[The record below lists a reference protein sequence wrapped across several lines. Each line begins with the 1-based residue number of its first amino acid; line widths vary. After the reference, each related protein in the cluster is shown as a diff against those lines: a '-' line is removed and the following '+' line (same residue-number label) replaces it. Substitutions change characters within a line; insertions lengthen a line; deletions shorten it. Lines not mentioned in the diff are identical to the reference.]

1 MSRLLLKGG
10 RLVDPASRH
19 DGTADV
25 LVEDGR
31 VVEVG
36 GGLDATGAEVVDCDG
51 LVVCPGL
58 VDLHVHL
65 REPGREDAETI
76 ETGSRAAAL
85 GGYTAVCPMPNTD
98 PVADNAG
105 VVEMVAARGRE
116 VGLVDVFPVGAVT
129 LGQRGSELAELGAM
143 ARSAARVDCFSDD
156 GRPIREARLLRL
168 ALEYARAF
176 DAVIADHAEDASL
189 TDGAQMHE
197 GEVSAVLGLAGWP
210 AAAEEMVV
218 ARDLLLAELTGGRLH
233 LCHVSTAGAVELVRA
248 ARARGVRVTAEAT
261 PHHFTLTDEAARSY
275 DPVFKVNPPLRE
287 KADVEAVR
295 LGLADG
301 TLDAIA
307 TDHAPHAREDKE
319 VEWATAPPGML
330 GLETALA
337 VTLTELVG
345 DPGAGAREPHPPI
358 PGPGTGEPHPPIP
371 TPGTREPHHRPI
383 PGPPNREGSPAPE
396 GTAPAVHSPAGG
408 RVPEAVHSPSG
419 YLDLATAVE
428 RLTAGPARCRRVPGH
443 GGPVA
448 PGAPAN
454 LAVFDP
460 GATWTVDR
468 ARLASRARNTPFHG
482 RRLRGRVVHT
492 LLRGVFTVRDG
503 RATR

>member
-1 MSRLLLKGG
+1 MSRLLLRGG

-36 GGLDATGAEVVDCDG
+36 SGLDGTGAEVVDCDG

-116 VGLVDVFPVGAVT
+116 VGLVEVFPVGAVT

-197 GEVSAVLGLAGWP
+197 GEVSAMLGLAGWP

-248 ARARGVRVTAEAT
+248 ARARGVRVTAEAA

-287 KADVEAVR
+287 KGDVEAVR

-337 VTLTELVG
+337 VTFTELV
-345 DPGAGAREPHPPI
+345 EP
-358 PGPGTGEPHPPIP
+358 
-371 TPGTREPHHRPI
+371 
-383 PGPPNREGSPAPE
+383 
-396 GTAPAVHSPAGG
+396 
-408 RVPEAVHSPSG
+408 G
-419 YLDLATAVE
+419 YLDLLTAVE
-428 RLTAGPARCRRVPGH
+428 RLTVGPARCRRLSGH

-460 GATWTVDR
+460 AAVWTVDR

-482 RRLRGRVVHT
+482 RQLRGRVVHT
-492 LLRGVFTVRDG
+492 LLRGVFTVCDG
-503 RATR
+503 QATR

>member
-1 MSRLLLKGG
+1 MTQRTLLRGG
-10 RLVDPASRH
+10 RLVDPASGH
-19 DGTADV
+19 DGAADV
-25 LVEDGR
+25 LLDGG
-31 VVEVG
+31 VVAEVG
-36 GGLDATGAEVVDCDG
+36 PGLETAGAKRVDCGG
-51 LVVCPGL
+51 LVVCPGF

-129 LGQRGSELAELGAM
+129 LGQRGVELAELGAM
-143 ARSAARVDCFSDD
+143 ARSAAAVDCFSDD
-156 GRPIREARLLRL
+156 GHPIREARLLRL

-176 DAVIADHAEDASL
+176 DAVVADHAEDASL

-197 GEVSAVLGLAGWP
+197 GEVSAMLGLAGWP

-233 LCHVSTAGAVELVRA
+233 LCHLSTANAVELVRA
-248 ARARGVRVTAEAT
+248 AKARGVRVTAEAA
-261 PHHFTLTDEAARSY
+261 PHHFTLTDEVVRGY

-295 LGLADG
+295 QGLADG
-301 TLDAIA
+301 TIDAIA

-319 VEWATAPPGML
+319 VEWQAAPPGML
-330 GLETALA
+330 GLETALGLA
-337 VTLTELVG
+337 VAELVG
-345 DPGAGAREPHPPI
+345 P
-358 PGPGTGEPHPPIP
+358 
-371 TPGTREPHHRPI
+371 
-383 PGPPNREGSPAPE
+383 
-396 GTAPAVHSPAGG
+396 
-408 RVPEAVHSPSG
+408 G
-419 YLDLATAVE
+419 YLELPAAIE

-443 GGPVA
+443 GGPVT

-454 LAVFDP
+454 LTVLDP
-460 GATWTVDR
+460 AARWTVDR

-482 RRLRGRVVHT
+482 RELTGRVVHT
-492 LLRGVFTVRDG
+492 LLRGAFTVRDG
-503 RATR
+503 KAQR

>member
-1 MSRLLLKGG
+1 VKLLLRGG
-10 RLVDPASRH
+10 RLVDPASGH
-19 DGTADV
+19 DGVADV
-25 LVEDGR
+25 LLDGA
-31 VVEVG
+31 VVAEVG
-36 GGLDATGAEVVDCDG
+36 PGVKAAGAKAVDCGG
-51 LVVCPGL
+51 LVVCPGF

-129 LGQRGSELAELGAM
+129 LGRRGAELAELGAM

-156 GRPIREARLLRL
+156 GHPIREARLLRL

-176 DAVIADHAEDASL
+176 DAVVADHAEDASL

-197 GEVSAVLGLAGWP
+197 GEVSAMLGLAGWP

-233 LCHVSTAGAVELVRA
+233 LCHVSTGGAVELVRA
-248 ARARGVRVTAEAT
+248 AKARGVPVTAEAA
-261 PHHFTLTDEAARSY
+261 PHHFSLTDEAVRSY

-295 LGLADG
+295 QGLADG

-319 VEWATAPPGML
+319 VEWSAAPPGML
-330 GLETALA
+330 GLETALGLA
-337 VTLTELVG
+337 VTELAA
-345 DPGAGAREPHPPI
+345 AG
-358 PGPGTGEPHPPIP
+358 PGPGGAAR
-371 TPGTREPHHRPI
+371 PGDLPL
-383 PGPPNREGSPAPE
+383 
-396 GTAPAVHSPAGG
+396 AV
-408 RVPEAVHSPSG
+408 V
-419 YLDLATAVE
+419 VE
-428 RLTAGPARCRRVPGH
+428 RLTAGPARCRRLPGH

-454 LAVFDP
+454 LTVFDP
-460 GATWTVDR
+460 AARWTVDR

-482 RRLRGRVVHT
+482 RELTGRVVHT
-492 LLRGVFTVRDG
+492 LLRGAFTVRDG
-503 RATR
+503 KAQR

>member
-1 MSRLLLKGG
+1 MSKLLLRGG
-10 RLVDPASRH
+10 RLVDPASGH
-19 DGTADV
+19 DGAADV
-25 LVEDGR
+25 LLDGG
-31 VVEVG
+31 VVAEVG
-36 GGLDATGAEVVDCDG
+36 AGLQAAGAKRVDCGGL
-51 LVVCPGL
+51 LVCPGF

-129 LGQRGSELAELGAM
+129 LGRRGVELAELGAM
-143 ARSAARVDCFSDD
+143 ARSAAAVDCFSDD
-156 GRPIREARLLRL
+156 GHPIREARLLRL

-176 DAVIADHAEDASL
+176 DAVVADHAEDASL

-197 GEVSAVLGLAGWP
+197 GEVSAMLGLAGWP

-233 LCHVSTAGAVELVRA
+233 LCHLSTGGAVELVRA
-248 ARARGVRVTAEAT
+248 AKARGVRVTAEAA
-261 PHHFTLTDEAARSY
+261 PHHFTLTDEAVRGY

-295 LGLADG
+295 QGLADG
-301 TLDAIA
+301 TIDAVA

-319 VEWATAPPGML
+319 VEWPAAPPGML
-330 GLETALA
+330 GLETALG

-345 DPGAGAREPHPPI
+345 P
-358 PGPGTGEPHPPIP
+358 
-371 TPGTREPHHRPI
+371 
-383 PGPPNREGSPAPE
+383 
-396 GTAPAVHSPAGG
+396 
-408 RVPEAVHSPSG
+408 G
-419 YLDLATAVE
+419 YLELPAAIE
-428 RLTAGPARCRRVPGH
+428 RLTAGPARCRRLPGH
-443 GGPVA
+443 GGPVT

-454 LAVFDP
+454 LTVLDP
-460 GATWTVDR
+460 AARWTVDR
-468 ARLASRARNTPFHG
+468 AGLASRARNTPFHG
-482 RRLRGRVVHT
+482 RELTGRVVHT
-492 LLRGVFTVRDG
+492 LLRGAFTVRDG
-503 RATR
+503 EAQR

>member
-1 MSRLLLKGG
+1 MKRTLLRGG
-10 RLVDPASRH
+10 RLVDPASGH
-19 DGTADV
+19 DGVADV
-25 LVEDGR
+25 LLDGA
-31 VVEVG
+31 VVAEVG
-36 GGLDATGAEVVDCDG
+36 PGLEAAGAKEVDCGG
-51 LVVCPGL
+51 LVVCPGF

-85 GGYTAVCPMPNTD
+85 GGFTAVCPMPNTD

-129 LGQRGSELAELGAM
+129 IGRRGAELAELGAM
-143 ARSAARVDCFSDD
+143 ARSGAAVDCFSDD
-156 GRPIREARLLRL
+156 GNPIREARLLRL

-197 GEVSAVLGLAGWP
+197 GEVSAMLGLAGWP

-233 LCHVSTAGAVELVRA
+233 LCHLSTGGAVELVRA
-248 ARARGVRVTAEAT
+248 AKARGVRVTAEAA
-261 PHHFTLTDEAARSY
+261 PHHFTLTDDAVRSY

-295 LGLADG
+295 QGLADG
-301 TLDAIA
+301 TIDAIA

-319 VEWATAPPGML
+319 VEWPAAPPGML
-330 GLETALA
+330 GLETALGL
-337 VTLTELVG
+337 TLTELVG
-345 DPGAGAREPHPPI
+345 L
-358 PGPGTGEPHPPIP
+358 
-371 TPGTREPHHRPI
+371 
-383 PGPPNREGSPAPE
+383 
-396 GTAPAVHSPAGG
+396 
-408 RVPEAVHSPSG
+408 G
-419 YLDLATAVE
+419 YLELPAAVE
-428 RLTAGPARCRRVPGH
+428 RLTGGPARCRRLPGH
-443 GGPVA
+443 GGPVT

-454 LAVFDP
+454 LTVLDP
-460 GATWTVDR
+460 AARWTVDR
-468 ARLASRARNTPFHG
+468 AKLASRARNTPFHG
-482 RRLRGRVVHT
+482 RELTGRVVHT
-492 LLRGVFTVRDG
+492 LLRGAFTVRDG
-503 RATR
+503 KAQR

>member
-1 MSRLLLKGG
+1 MSKILLKGG
-10 RLVDPASRH
+10 RLVDPASRT
-19 DGTADV
+19 DATSDV
-25 LVEDGR
+25 LVDDGR
-31 VVEVG
+31 VAEVG
-36 GGLDATGAEVVDCDG
+36 PGLDAGGAEVLDCDG

-143 ARSAARVDCFSDD
+143 ARSAAAVDCFSDD
-156 GRPIREARLLRL
+156 GRPIREARLLRF

-197 GEVSAVLGLAGWP
+197 GEVSAMLGLAGWP
-210 AAAEEMVV
+210 SAAEEMVV

-233 LCHVSTAGAVELVRA
+233 LCHVSTGGAVELVRA
-248 ARARGVRVTAEAT
+248 AKARGVRVTAEAA
-261 PHHFTLTDEAARSY
+261 PHHFTLTDEAASSY

-337 VTLTELVG
+337 VTLTELV
-345 DPGAGAREPHPPI
+345 EP
-358 PGPGTGEPHPPIP
+358 
-371 TPGTREPHHRPI
+371 
-383 PGPPNREGSPAPE
+383 
-396 GTAPAVHSPAGG
+396 
-408 RVPEAVHSPSG
+408 G
-419 YLDLATAVE
+419 YLELATAVE
-428 RLTAGPARCRRVPGH
+428 RLTAGPARCRRLGGH

-448 PGAPAN
+448 PGSPAN
-454 LAVFDP
+454 LAVLDP
-460 GATWTVDR
+460 AAAWTVDR
-468 ARLASRARNTPFHG
+468 AKLASRARNTPFHG
-482 RRLRGRVVHT
+482 RQLRGRVVHT
-492 LLRGVFTVRDG
+492 LLRGAFTVRHG

>member
-1 MSRLLLKGG
+1 MNRLLLKGG
-10 RLVDPASRH
+10 RLVDPATRH

-25 LVEDGR
+25 LVDDGR
-31 VVEVG
+31 VAGVG
-36 GGLDATGAEVVDCDG
+36 SGLDAAGAEVVDCDG

-116 VGLVDVFPVGAVT
+116 VGLADLFPVGAVT
-129 LGQRGSELAELGAM
+129 VGQRGAELAELGAM

-156 GRPIREARLLRL
+156 GLPIREARLLRL
-168 ALEYARAF
+168 ALEYTRAF
-176 DAVIADHAEDASL
+176 DAVIADHAQDASL

-197 GEVSAVLGLAGWP
+197 GEVSAMLGLAGWP

-233 LCHVSTAGAVELVRA
+233 LCHVSTGGAVELVRA
-248 ARARGVRVTAEAT
+248 AKARGVRVTAEAA
-261 PHHFTLTDEAARSY
+261 PHHFSLTDEAARSY

-345 DPGAGAREPHPPI
+345 DPDPGARQPHP
-358 PGPGTGEPHPPIP
+358 G
-371 TPGTREPHHRPI
+371 I
-383 PGPPNREGSPAPE
+383 PGPPNREGSPAGKRVP
-396 GTAPAVHSPAGG
+396 GAVHN
-408 RVPEAVHSPSG
+408 PSEH
-419 YLDLATAVE
+419 LDLATAVE

-460 GATWTVDR
+460 AATWTVDR

-482 RRLRGRVVHT
+482 RQLRGRVVHT
-492 LLRGVFTVRDG
+492 LLRGAFTVRDG
-503 RATR
+503 RAQR

>member
-1 MSRLLLKGG
+1 MTQRTLLRGG
-10 RLVDPASRH
+10 RLVDPASGH
-19 DGTADV
+19 DGVADV
-25 LVEDGR
+25 LLDGG
-31 VVEVG
+31 VVAEVG
-36 GGLDATGAEVVDCDG
+36 PGLEAAGAKRVDCGG
-51 LVVCPGL
+51 LVVCPGF

-129 LGQRGSELAELGAM
+129 LGQRGVELAELGAM
-143 ARSAARVDCFSDD
+143 ARSAATVDCFSDD
-156 GRPIREARLLRL
+156 GHPIREARLLRL

-176 DAVIADHAEDASL
+176 DAVVADHAEDASL

-197 GEVSAVLGLAGWP
+197 GEVSAMLGLAGWP

-233 LCHVSTAGAVELVRA
+233 LCHLSTANAVELVRA
-248 ARARGVRVTAEAT
+248 AKARGVRVTAEAA
-261 PHHFTLTDEAARSY
+261 PHHFTLTDEVVRGY

-295 LGLADG
+295 QGLADG
-301 TLDAIA
+301 TIDAIA

-319 VEWATAPPGML
+319 VEWTAAPPGML
-330 GLETALA
+330 GLETALGLA
-337 VTLTELVG
+337 VAELV
-345 DPGAGAREPHPPI
+345 
-358 PGPGTGEPHPPIP
+358 
-371 TPGTREPHHRPI
+371 
-383 PGPPNREGSPAPE
+383 AP
-396 GTAPAVHSPAGG
+396 
-408 RVPEAVHSPSG
+408 G
-419 YLDLATAVE
+419 YLALPAAIE
-428 RLTAGPARCRRVPGH
+428 RLTAGPARCRRLPGH
-443 GGPVA
+443 GGPVT

-454 LAVFDP
+454 LTVLDP
-460 GATWTVDR
+460 AARWTVDR

-482 RRLRGRVVHT
+482 RELTGRVVHT
-492 LLRGVFTVRDG
+492 LLRGAFTVRDG
-503 RATR
+503 KAQR

>member
-1 MSRLLLKGG
+1 MSKRTVLRGG
-10 RLVDPASRH
+10 RLVDPASGH
-19 DGTADV
+19 DGVADV
-25 LVEDGR
+25 LLDGA
-31 VVEVG
+31 VVAEVG
-36 GGLDATGAEVVDCDG
+36 AGLEAAGAKEVDCGG
-51 LVVCPGL
+51 LVVCPGF

-129 LGQRGSELAELGAM
+129 LGQRGAELAELGAM
-143 ARSAARVDCFSDD
+143 ARSAAGVDCFSDD
-156 GRPIREARLLRL
+156 GHPIREARLLRL

-176 DAVIADHAEDASL
+176 DAVVADHAEDASL

-197 GEVSAVLGLAGWP
+197 GEVSAMLGLAGWP

-233 LCHVSTAGAVELVRA
+233 LCHLSTGGAVELVRA
-248 ARARGVRVTAEAT
+248 AKARGVRVTAEAA
-261 PHHFTLTDEAARSY
+261 PHHFTLTDDTVRSY

-295 LGLADG
+295 QGLADG
-301 TLDAIA
+301 TIDAVA

-319 VEWATAPPGML
+319 VEWSAAPPGML
-330 GLETALA
+330 GLQTALGLA
-337 VTLTELVG
+337 LAELV
-345 DPGAGAREPHPPI
+345 EP
-358 PGPGTGEPHPPIP
+358 
-371 TPGTREPHHRPI
+371 
-383 PGPPNREGSPAPE
+383 
-396 GTAPAVHSPAGG
+396 
-408 RVPEAVHSPSG
+408 G
-419 YLDLATAVE
+419 YLELPAAIE
-428 RLTAGPARCRRVPGH
+428 RLTAGPARCRRLPGH
-443 GGPVA
+443 GGPVT

-454 LAVFDP
+454 LTVLDP
-460 GATWTVDR
+460 AARWTVDR

-482 RRLRGRVVHT
+482 RELTGRVVHT
-492 LLRGVFTVRDG
+492 LLRGAFTVRDG
-503 RATR
+503 KAQR

>member
-1 MSRLLLKGG
+1 MKLLLRGG
-10 RLVDPASRH
+10 RLVDPASGH
-19 DGTADV
+19 DGAADV
-25 LVEDGR
+25 LLDGG
-31 VVEVG
+31 VVAEVG
-36 GGLDATGAEVVDCDG
+36 PGLETAGAKRVDCGG
-51 LVVCPGL
+51 LVVCPGF

-129 LGQRGSELAELGAM
+129 LGQRGVELAELGAM
-143 ARSAARVDCFSDD
+143 ARSAAAVDCFSDD
-156 GRPIREARLLRL
+156 GHPIREARLLRL

-176 DAVIADHAEDASL
+176 DAVVADHAEDASL

-197 GEVSAVLGLAGWP
+197 GEVSAMLGLAGWP

-233 LCHVSTAGAVELVRA
+233 LCHLSTANAVELVRA
-248 ARARGVRVTAEAT
+248 AKARGVRVTAEAA
-261 PHHFTLTDEAARSY
+261 PHHFTLTDEVVRGY

-295 LGLADG
+295 QGLADG
-301 TLDAIA
+301 TIDAIA

-319 VEWATAPPGML
+319 VEWTAAPPGML
-330 GLETALA
+330 GLETALGLA
-337 VTLTELVG
+337 LTELVG
-345 DPGAGAREPHPPI
+345 P
-358 PGPGTGEPHPPIP
+358 
-371 TPGTREPHHRPI
+371 
-383 PGPPNREGSPAPE
+383 
-396 GTAPAVHSPAGG
+396 
-408 RVPEAVHSPSG
+408 G
-419 YLDLATAVE
+419 YLELPAAVE
-428 RLTAGPARCRRVPGH
+428 RLTAGPARCRRLPGH
-443 GGPVA
+443 GGPVT

-454 LAVFDP
+454 LTLLDP
-460 GATWTVDR
+460 AARWTVDR

-482 RRLRGRVVHT
+482 RELTGRVVHT
-492 LLRGVFTVRDG
+492 LLRGAFTVRDG
-503 RATR
+503 KAQR

>member
-1 MSRLLLKGG
+1 VKRKLLLKGG
-10 RLVDPASRH
+10 RLVDPVTRTDAVS
-19 DGTADV
+19 DV
-25 LVEDGR
+25 LVDDGR
-31 VVEVG
+31 VAEVG
-36 GGLDATGAEVVDCDG
+36 AGLEVAGAEVIDCDG

-65 REPGREDAETI
+65 REPGREDAETV

-129 LGQRGSELAELGAM
+129 LGQRGAELAELGAM
-143 ARSAARVDCFSDD
+143 ARSAAAVDCFSDD

-197 GEVSAVLGLAGWP
+197 GEVSAMLGLAGWP

-233 LCHVSTAGAVELVRA
+233 LCHVSTGGAVELVRA
-248 ARARGVRVTAEAT
+248 AKARGVRVTAEAA
-261 PHHFTLTDEAARSY
+261 PHHFSLTDEAARSY

-287 KADVEAVR
+287 KADLEAVR

-345 DPGAGAREPHPPI
+345 DLELGPAPATPGSPHPP
-358 PGPGTGEPHPPIP
+358 
-371 TPGTREPHHRPI
+371 RPV
-383 PGPPNREGSPAPE
+383 PGPPIREGSPAGEHGSGAVHTPPTPE
-396 GTAPAVHSPAGG
+396 RGAPAVHSP
-408 RVPEAVHSPSG
+408 SG
-419 YLDLATAVE
+419 HLDLATAVE
-428 RLTAGPARCRRVPGH
+428 RLTSGPARCRRVPGH

-460 GATWTVDR
+460 AASWTVDR

-482 RRLRGRVVHT
+482 RELRGRVVHT
-492 LLRGVFTVRDG
+492 LLRGAFTVRDG
-503 RATR
+503 RAQR

>member
-1 MSRLLLKGG
+1 MSRRTVLRGG
-10 RLVDPASRH
+10 RLVDPASGH
-19 DGTADV
+19 DGVADV
-25 LVEDGR
+25 LLDGA
-31 VVEVG
+31 VVAEVG
-36 GGLDATGAEVVDCDG
+36 PGLEAAGAREVDCGG
-51 LVVCPGL
+51 LVVCPGF

-129 LGQRGSELAELGAM
+129 LGQRGAELAELGAM
-143 ARSAARVDCFSDD
+143 ARSAAGVDCFSDD
-156 GRPIREARLLRL
+156 GHPIREARLLRL

-176 DAVIADHAEDASL
+176 DAVVADHAEDASL

-197 GEVSAVLGLAGWP
+197 GEVSAMLGLAGWP

-233 LCHVSTAGAVELVRA
+233 LCHLSTGGAVELVRA
-248 ARARGVRVTAEAT
+248 AKARGVRVTAEAA
-261 PHHFTLTDEAARSY
+261 PHHFTLTDDAVRSY

-295 LGLADG
+295 QGLADG
-301 TLDAIA
+301 TIDAVA

-319 VEWATAPPGML
+319 VEWSAAPPGML
-330 GLETALA
+330 GLQTALGLA
-337 VTLTELVG
+337 LAELVG
-345 DPGAGAREPHPPI
+345 P
-358 PGPGTGEPHPPIP
+358 
-371 TPGTREPHHRPI
+371 
-383 PGPPNREGSPAPE
+383 
-396 GTAPAVHSPAGG
+396 
-408 RVPEAVHSPSG
+408 G
-419 YLDLATAVE
+419 YLELPTAIE
-428 RLTAGPARCRRVPGH
+428 RLTAGPASCRRLPGH
-443 GGPVA
+443 GGPVT

-454 LAVFDP
+454 LAVLDP
-460 GATWTVDR
+460 AVRWTVDR

-482 RRLRGRVVHT
+482 RQLTGRVVHT
-492 LLRGVFTVRDG
+492 LLRGAFTVRDG
-503 RATR
+503 EAQR

>member
-1 MSRLLLKGG
+1 MKLLLKGG
-10 RLVDPASRH
+10 RLVDPATRH

-25 LVEDGR
+25 LVDDGR

-36 GGLDATGAEVVDCDG
+36 PGLDAAGAQVVDCDG

-129 LGQRGSELAELGAM
+129 LGQRGAELAELGAM

-156 GRPIREARLLRL
+156 GLPIREARLLRL
-168 ALEYARAF
+168 ALEYTRAF

-189 TDGAQMHE
+189 TDGAQLHE
-197 GEVSAVLGLAGWP
+197 GEVSAMLGLAGWP

-233 LCHVSTAGAVELVRA
+233 LCHVSTGGAVELVRA
-248 ARARGVRVTAEAT
+248 AKAAGVRVTAEAT

-319 VEWATAPPGML
+319 VEWSAAPPGML

-345 DPGAGAREPHPPI
+345 DPAPPV
-358 PGPGTGEPHPPIP
+358 
-371 TPGTREPHHRPI
+371 RD
-383 PGPPNREGSPAPE
+383 PAPAARRPPVGE
-396 GTAPAVHSPAGG
+396 RTAAGG
-408 RVPEAVHSPSG
+408 GVPEAVHRASPPAYPDLHRASPPA
-419 YLDLATAVE
+419 YLDLLTAIE
-428 RLTAGPARCRRVPGH
+428 RLTSGPARCRRLPGH

-460 GATWTVDR
+460 AASWTVDR
-468 ARLASRARNTPFHG
+468 AKLASRARNTPFHG
-482 RRLRGRVVHT
+482 RQLRGLVVHT
-492 LLRGVFTVRDG
+492 LLRGAFTVRDG
-503 RATR
+503 QAQR

>member
-1 MSRLLLKGG
+1 M
-10 RLVDPASRH
+10 VDPAARA
-19 DGTADV
+19 DTRADV
-25 LVEDGR
+25 LVDDGR
-31 VVEVG
+31 VAEVG
-36 GGLDATGAEVVDCDG
+36 PGLAAAGAEVVDCDG

-129 LGQRGSELAELGAM
+129 LGQRGAELAELGAM

-156 GRPIREARLLRL
+156 GRPLREARLLRL

-197 GEVSAVLGLAGWP
+197 GEVSAMLGLAGWP

-233 LCHVSTAGAVELVRA
+233 LCHVSTGGAVELVRA
-248 ARARGVRVTAEAT
+248 AKARGVRVTAEAA
-261 PHHFTLTDEAARSY
+261 PHHFSLTDEAARSY

-287 KADVEAVR
+287 KVDVEAVR

-337 VTLTELVG
+337 VTLTGLVG
-345 DPGAGAREPHPPI
+345 EPTPGAPDPQPPAGAPEPAPPGRGAPEGSPTPGAGR
-358 PGPGTGEPHPPIP
+358 GV
-371 TPGTREPHHRPI
+371 
-383 PGPPNREGSPAPE
+383 
-396 GTAPAVHSPAGG
+396 VHSP
-408 RVPEAVHSPSG
+408 PG
-419 YLDLATAVE
+419 YLDLATAIE
-428 RLTAGPARCRRVPGH
+428 RLTSGPARCRRVPGH

-460 GATWTVDR
+460 AAIWTVDR

-482 RRLRGRVVHT
+482 RELRGRVVHT
-492 LLRGVFTVRDG
+492 LLRGAFTVRDG
-503 RATR
+503 RAQR

>member
-1 MSRLLLKGG
+1 MSKRTLLRGG
-10 RLVDPASRH
+10 RLVDPASGH
-19 DGTADV
+19 DGVADV
-25 LVEDGR
+25 LLDGA
-31 VVEVG
+31 VVAEVG
-36 GGLDATGAEVVDCDG
+36 PDLEVAGAKEVDCGG
-51 LVVCPGL
+51 LVVCPGF

-129 LGQRGSELAELGAM
+129 LGQRGAELAELGAM
-143 ARSAARVDCFSDD
+143 ARSAAGVDCFSDD
-156 GRPIREARLLRL
+156 GHPIREARLLRL

-176 DAVIADHAEDASL
+176 DAVVADHAEDASL

-197 GEVSAVLGLAGWP
+197 GEVSAMLGLAGWP

-233 LCHVSTAGAVELVRA
+233 LCHLSTGGAVELVRA
-248 ARARGVRVTAEAT
+248 AKARGVRVTAEAA
-261 PHHFTLTDEAARSY
+261 PHHFTLTDDAVRSY

-295 LGLADG
+295 QGLADG
-301 TLDAIA
+301 TIDAVA

-319 VEWATAPPGML
+319 VEWSAAPPGML
-330 GLETALA
+330 GLQTALGLA
-337 VTLTELVG
+337 LAELVW
-345 DPGAGAREPHPPI
+345 PGFLEL
-358 PGPGTGEPHPPIP
+358 
-371 TPGTREPHHRPI
+371 
-383 PGPPNREGSPAPE
+383 
-396 GTAPAVHSPAGG
+396 PAVI
-408 RVPEAVHSPSG
+408 
-419 YLDLATAVE
+419 E
-428 RLTAGPARCRRVPGH
+428 RLTAGPARCRRLPGH
-443 GGPVA
+443 GGPVT

-454 LAVFDP
+454 LTVLDP
-460 GATWTVDR
+460 AARWTVDR

-482 RRLRGRVVHT
+482 RELTGRVVHT
-492 LLRGVFTVRDG
+492 LLRGAFTVRDG
-503 RATR
+503 EAQR

>member
-1 MSRLLLKGG
+1 MKLLLKGG
-10 RLVDPASRH
+10 RLVDPVTRH

-25 LVEDGR
+25 LVDDGR
-31 VVEVG
+31 VTEVG
-36 GGLDATGAEVVDCDG
+36 TGLDAAGAEVVDCDG

-116 VGLVDVFPVGAVT
+116 IGLVDVFPVGAVT

-197 GEVSAVLGLAGWP
+197 GEVSAMLGLAGWP

-233 LCHVSTAGAVELVRA
+233 LCHVSTGGAVELVRA
-248 ARARGVRVTAEAT
+248 ARARGVRVTAEAA
-261 PHHFTLTDEAARSY
+261 PHHFTLTDEVARSY

-295 LGLADG
+295 QGLADG
-301 TLDAIA
+301 TIDAIA

-345 DPGAGAREPHPPI
+345 GGSGGLKPSPPV
-358 PGPGTGEPHPPIP
+358 G
-371 TPGTREPHHRPI
+371 R
-383 PGPPNREGSPAPE
+383 GS
-396 GTAPAVHSPAGG
+396 GG
-408 RVPEAVHSPSG
+408 RKISPPDERG
-419 YLDLATAVE
+419 YLDLPAAVE
-428 RLTAGPARCRRVPGH
+428 RLTAGPARCRRLDGH

-454 LAVFDP
+454 LAAFDP
-460 GATWTVDR
+460 AATWTVDR
-468 ARLASRARNTPFHG
+468 AQLASRARNTPFHG
-482 RRLRGRVVHT
+482 RQLRGRVVHT
-492 LLRGVFTVRDG
+492 LLRGAFTVRDG
-503 RATR
+503 RAQR